1 MASYAPIV
9 ILALAAAALGGR
21 RRGGGAAPPVPRGG
35 GLDSVFDWGEWVEE
49 TGALPGF
56 TQFAAAAAY
65 TESKGNNRV
74 GLGVSQGVLPSNV
87 KLNTGSGAAR
97 NEQKAAC
104 NLYEGARGRG
114 YYTDNPYPK
123 ARWCFGSG
131 GWFGF
136 LPATGLAAGGTK
148 GPFAK
153 ADPFLVF
160 HPIESVV
167 MMADFA
173 KRVIR
178 GNRFQS
184 LPYGEQNWLAV
195 RRGMAAS
202 SLIDDYMEENER
214 SAKTR
219 ERLERALAE
228 TGTNPDFM
236 WERASVGDWPGATSL
251 LNWLYQHAVAA

>member
-1 MASYAPIV
+1 MANFAPIIV
-9 ILALAAAALGGR
+9 LALAAAALGGR
-21 RRGGGAAPPVPRGG
+21 RRGGGSAPPVPSGG
-35 GLDSVFDWGEWVEE
+35 GIRGVFDWSDWVEE

-56 TQFAAAAAY
+56 ARFAAAAAY

-74 GLGVSQGVLPSNV
+74 GLGVSQGILPSNV
-87 KLNTGSGAAR
+87 KLNTGTAGAR

-104 NLYEGARGRG
+104 SLYKGAKSRG
-114 YYTDNPYPK
+114 YYSGNPYP
-123 ARWCFGSG
+123 ASRWCFGSG

-148 GPFAK
+148 GPFAEG
-153 ADPFLVF
+153 DPFLVF
-160 HPIESVV
+160 QPIESIV

-178 GNRFQS
+178 SNRFQS
-184 LPYGEQNWLAV
+184 LPYGEQNWLAI

-202 SLIDDYMEENER
+202 SLIDDYTEENER
-214 SAKTR
+214 SPKTR

-228 TGTNPDFM
+228 TGTDPDFM
-236 WERASVGDWPGATSL
+236 WERASVGDWPGAKSL
-251 LNWLYQHAVAA
+251 LNWLYQHQAAA